1 MQNLKSLDHFL
12 FESYLIDQPFTEEQI
27 KESFRIL
34 LESSDEMLLEY
45 WYNSV
50 LDFAALIPGIGSF
63 AEGINLVSYAKQGEY
78 LLAGLCAIGLIP
90 IFGQYI
96 GAGGTLLVKAL
107 RGGFNIGKG
116 ILKPLTGLIARF
128 FPRIV
133 ELFKS
138 TKFAEKFSGIGPYIG
153 NMLRSLKDFVMGKNV
168 SSILKNPAA
177 VSGLKSEVK
186 RAKTLTKVGKFVFGG
201 GGQSQNSEKKPT
213 QIPVPSQAYGQYAGK
228 MSNIRPYDDKEIQDA
243 ELQKDWATYL

>member
-12 FESYLIDQPFTEEQI
+12 FESYLIEQPFTDEQI
-27 KESFRIL
+27 KESFRVL

-45 WYNSV
+45 WYNTV
-50 LDFAALIPGIGSF
+50 LDFAALIPGIGSV

-78 LLAGLCAIGLIP
+78 LLAALCAIGLIP
-90 IFGQYI
+90 LFGQYV
-96 GAGGTLLVKAL
+96 GAGGSLLVKAL

-153 NMLRSLKDFVMGKNV
+153 NMLKALKDFVLGKNAAA
-168 SSILKNPAA
+168 ILKNPAS
-177 VSGLKSEVK
+177 VHGLKSEVK
-186 RAKTLTKVGKFVFGG
+186 KAKTLTKVGKFIFGG
-201 GGQSQNSEKKPT
+201 GGSSGEQKKPT
-213 QIPVPSQAYGQYAGK
+213 QIPVPSQAYGQYSGK
-228 MSNIRPYDDKEIQDA
+228 MNNIRPYDDKEIRDA
-243 ELQKDWATYL
+243 ELAADWSTYL

>member
-12 FESYLIDQPFTEEQI
+12 FESYLIEQPFTEEQI
-27 KESFRIL
+27 KESFRVL

-45 WYNSV
+45 WYNTV
-50 LDFAALIPGIGSF
+50 LDFAALIPGIGSV

-78 LLAGLCAIGLIP
+78 LLAALCAIGLIP
-90 IFGQYI
+90 LFGQYI
-96 GAGGTLLVKAL
+96 GAGGSLLVKAL

-138 TKFAEKFSGIGPYIG
+138 AKFTQKFSGIGPYVG
-153 NMLRSLKDFVMGKNV
+153 NMLRSLKDFVLGKNTAA
-168 SSILKNPAA
+168 ILKNPAA
-177 VSGLKSEVK
+177 VQGLKSEVK

-201 GGQSQNSEKKPT
+201 GGKSGDEKKPT
-213 QIPVPSQAYGQYAGK
+213 QIPVPSQAYGQYSGN
-228 MSNIRPYDDKEIQDA
+228 MNNIRPYDDKEIRDA
-243 ELQKDWATYL
+243 ELAADWSNYL

>member
-1 MQNLKSLDHFL
+1 MQNIRSIEDFLLESSLNNTH
-12 FESYLIDQPFTEEQI
+12 FTEAQI
-27 KESFRIL
+27 KESMKFL
-34 LESSDEMLLEY
+34 LGSDEALLEY
-45 WYNSV
+45 WYNTV
-50 LDFAALIPGIGSF
+50 LDFAALIPGIGSV

-96 GAGGTLLVKAL
+96 GAGGSLLVKAL
-107 RGGFNIGKG
+107 RGGMNIGKG

-138 TKFAEKFSGIGPYIG
+138 AKFAEKFSGIGPYIG

-168 SSILKNPAA
+168 ASILKNPSA

-186 RAKTLTKVGKFVFGG
+186 RAKTLTKVGKAIFGG
-201 GGQSQNSEKKPT
+201 GGDSGEKKVPT
-213 QIPVPSQAYGQYAGK
+213 QIPVPAGAYNQYAGK
-228 MSNIRPYDDKEIQDA
+228 MNNIRPYDGDEIRNA
-243 ELQKDWATYL
+243 ELAADWSQYL